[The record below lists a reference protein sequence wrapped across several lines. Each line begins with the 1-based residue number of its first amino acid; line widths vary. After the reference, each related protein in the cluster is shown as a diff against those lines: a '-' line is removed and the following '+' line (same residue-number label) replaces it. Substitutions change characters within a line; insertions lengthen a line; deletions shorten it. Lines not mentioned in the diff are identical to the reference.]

1 MGASSIPLVLPK
13 ATSFLAQP
21 AFSFSTTNILVAG
34 AVGTVA
40 VFALSSYFR
49 AQNPGEFPRRRVL
62 GFHYFC
68 ARLYKKTTCKTV
80 TYGLGAI
87 ALVVVSSYFRSFLKS
102 SFPTSLAIR
111 LIEQTPYS
119 TVALI
124 GIGILV
130 GKKILTSF
138 LIIEISFYPFKLSV
152 RRNITFSEPPLEA
165 DSRSSSQGE
174 IVKTEGKRLDSCAWP
189 PIPID
194 ILKIIFQ
201 KVLRNI
207 DAKEAELNFGMFS
220 NLSLVC
226 KTWTGSLYHPTC
238 LISTRDPLSRRD
250 PHFLSKTFDKQE
262 FDTAEIAAFFDTY
275 LSPNQGW
282 EFLSPREKFQGQG
295 LSLSTLT
302 CDVRVRANQLI
313 YIMNKLPQISFEYLH
328 LHWRVDDD
336 AEKTGC
342 ALSLLL
348 DGERVKYL
356 TIEPDQKLKPIP
368 PSLIGKILTKEERKQ
383 RDAYNGNYWKTATVP
398 PTYSEKL
405 IKLLEHT
412 KGKVFSLKL
421 RGGWDDPSQCTSAMK
436 GLRVKNLYFSS
447 MQGSGSGSD
456 SIEEGEGLKQVSFYH
471 VREGT
476 MITNALKIAPH
487 LKSLSIDQALED
499 SVENM
504 RGENPLK
511 GLSLKDVQVEKL
523 RIGLLQANIEHSELK
538 TILNS
543 QTRLKDLK
551 LGLPKFWLLPN
562 TFAGLPI
569 ENLEFRCWN
578 RACDE
583 SVFKQALCS
592 IKATLKTLTLA
603 GIDFTGSCLEG
614 LQLNELTLYE
624 VGGIDDE
631 ALRKALLGRRLP
643 RLKLIDVDVTEACLE
658 GLEIEELELRGKIP
672 QLNKLDKHKQLY
684 QTLLGLHQR
693 GLKKLTFSRD
703 LGFWKKTWD
712 NSFLENFEYKDYY
725 LEHLRDLFD
734 NDGNFPG
741 LEICLSW

>member
-1 MGASSIPLVLPK
+1 MGASSIPLGLPK
-13 ATSFLAQP
+13 AASSLTQP
-21 AFSFSTTNILVAG
+21 AFSFFTKNTLVAG

-68 ARLYKKTTCKTV
+68 ARLYKKITFKTV

-87 ALVVVSSYFRSFLKS
+87 SLVVVSSYFRSFLKS
-102 SFPTSLAIR
+102 SFPNSLAVR
-111 LIEQTPYS
+111 LIEQTSYS

-138 LIIEISFYPFKLSV
+138 LIIEISFYPFKLSA

-165 DSRSSSQGE
+165 ASSSSSQGE
-174 IVKTEGKRLDSCAWP
+174 IVKTEGKRLDSFAWP

-207 DAKEAELNFGMFS
+207 DAKEDELNFGMFS

-226 KTWTGSLYHPTC
+226 KTWTGSLYHSTC
-238 LISTRDPLSRRD
+238 LIPKEEPLSKID
-250 PHFLSKTFDKQE
+250 PHFLSKTFRKKE
-262 FDTAEIAAFFDTY
+262 FDTAEIVAFFDTY

-282 EFLSPREKFQGQG
+282 KFLSPREKFQGQG

-302 CDVRVRANQLI
+302 YDVRVTANQLI
-313 YIMNKLPQISFEYLH
+313 YIMNRFPQISLERLH

-348 DGERVKYL
+348 DGEKVKYL
-356 TIEPDQKLKPIP
+356 TIEPDQNLESIP
-368 PSLIGKILTKEERKQ
+368 PSLIGKILTKEEKNQ
-383 RDAYNGNYWKTATVP
+383 RNAFVRNYWETARVP

-405 IKLLEHT
+405 VKLLEHT
-412 KGKVFSLKL
+412 KGKVFSLDL
-421 RGGWDDPSQCTSAMK
+421 NGWDDPSQCTSAMK
-436 GLRVKNLYFSS
+436 GLQVKNLYFSGLR
-447 MQGSGSGSD
+447 GSGSGSD

-551 LGLPKFWLLPN
+551 LGLPKFWLLPD

-583 SVFKQALCS
+583 SVLKQALCS

-643 RLKLIDVDVTEACLE
+643 RLKLISVDVTEACLE
-658 GLEIEELELRGKIP
+658 GLEIEELELLGKIP
-672 QLNKLDKHKQLY
+672 QLNNLDKHKQLY